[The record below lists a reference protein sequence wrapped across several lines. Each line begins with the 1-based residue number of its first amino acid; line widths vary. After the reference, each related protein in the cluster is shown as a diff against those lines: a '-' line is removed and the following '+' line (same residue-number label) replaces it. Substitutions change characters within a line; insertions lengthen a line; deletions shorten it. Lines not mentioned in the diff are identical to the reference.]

1 VKLNPQGRHF
11 SQFVLAVSLLV
22 CFGMWHWAEDFAA
35 PAYTAHALSVNRPIG
50 NNSDLYSWWLGAREL
65 LLHGRN
71 PYSAEVTREIQT
83 GYYGRPLDP
92 AKPGDPIDQMA
103 FAYPLYA
110 IFLLAPTVTL
120 PFQIVMLIFRWFLLC
135 AIACSVP
142 LWMYAI
148 GFRPGRLLAVSGMVL
163 AVSCFPAVQEFH
175 MQNLTALV
183 VLLLAA
189 AAAATVRGWL
199 VLSGFLLALS
209 TIKPQLAGFLIL
221 WLMVWATGRWRE
233 RKALVWSFVGT
244 LAMLLI
250 ASEAVYPHW
259 IGKFLRAAL
268 AYQTYAADPS
278 IVRALLPSILAKL
291 FSVMLLGFLFALCWR
306 WRKAPAGSED
316 FAWALAWVSGVTLV
330 IIPKLAAYNQLF
342 MIPAFLVLL
351 AQRETI
357 WKMGLVPRAMVKAA
371 FGCQLWQWSAAVML
385 SLASLLI
392 PAARLRSAAEL
403 PMYTSLASWPIT
415 LLAVALATFYLPTLR
430 IPAAPRE

>member
-1 VKLNPQGRHF
+1 VNPNPQERHF
-11 SQFVLAVSLLV
+11 SQVVLAASLLV
-22 CFGMWHWAEDFAA
+22 CFGVWHWAEDFAA

-71 PYSAEVTREIQT
+71 PYSAEVTREIQI

-92 AKPGDPIDQMA
+92 AKPADPIDQVA

-120 PFQIVMLIFRWFLLC
+120 PFQTVMVMFRWLLLC

-148 GFRPGRLLAVSGMVL
+148 GFRPGRLLVVSGMVL
-163 AVSCFPAVQEFH
+163 AVSCFPAVQEFY

-183 VLLLAA
+183 VLLVAAA
-189 AAAATVRGWL
+189 AAAATRGWL
-199 VLSGFLLALS
+199 ALSGFLLALS
-209 TIKPQLAGFLIL
+209 TIKPQLSGFLIL
-221 WLMVWATGRWRE
+221 WLVLWALGGWKE

-244 LAMLLI
+244 MAILMT
-250 ASEAVYPHW
+250 ASETLYPRW
-259 IGKFLRAAL
+259 IGEFLRAAL

-278 IVRALLPSILAKL
+278 IVRALLPSFLAKL
-291 FSVMLLGFLFALCWR
+291 FSAMLLGFLFALCWR
-306 WRKAPAGSED
+306 WRRAPAGSEN

-342 MIPAFLVLL
+342 MIPALLVLL

-357 WKMGLVPRAMVKAA
+357 WKTGLLPRAMVKAA
-371 FGCQLWQWSAAVML
+371 FGCQLWQWSAAIML

-430 IPAAPRE
+430 IPAVRRE

>member
-1 VKLNPQGRHF
+1 VNPNPQERHF
-11 SQFVLAVSLLV
+11 SQVVLAASLLV
-22 CFGMWHWAEDFAA
+22 CFGVWHWAEDFAA

-71 PYSAEVTREIQT
+71 PYSAEVTREIQI

-92 AKPGDPIDQMA
+92 AKPADPIDQVA

-110 IFLLAPTVTL
+110 IFLLAPTLTL
-120 PFQIVMLIFRWFLLC
+120 PFPAVMLMFRWLLLC

-430 IPAAPRE
+430 IPAEPRE